1 MNNFNIVNT
10 KLDLVTTAVKKAQL
24 TEVRTNE
31 YEKGKSPVS
40 CSKIKFR

>member
-10 KLDLVTTAVKKAQL
+10 NPNSVTTTVKKVQL

-31 YEKGKSPVS
+31 YKKRKSPVS
-40 CSKIKFR
+40 CSIIKFR